1 MAYLCLVRPQK
12 TFVHKPKPLN
22 DALNAYPCFFSEI
35 GEHSMRN
42 LTRRSLT
49 RISTAVA
56 ASNLSLV
63 LSVIDPRADAAKGE
77 NQTAATPPDARTV
90 SRPTD
95 GDKLQSEFL
104 FDINLEAETPQN
116 LASAGGGR
124 LIVPVSGGTFAGHG
138 LKGTIVAPGGDWIV
152 QRPDGSRVL
161 DVRILL
167 QTDDGQKIYMS
178 WRGIAYTAPGGA
190 LFARIVPLFETAAPK
205 YAWLNDVVAVGVYR
219 PDLGKIAYR
228 IYRIL

>member
-1 MAYLCLVRPQK
+1 MQ
-12 TFVHKPKPLN
+12 
-22 DALNAYPCFFSEI
+22 
-35 GEHSMRN
+35 N
-42 LTRRSLT
+42 LTRRRFA
-49 RISTAVA
+49 RISITVA
-56 ASNLSLV
+56 AGTVGLV
-63 LSVIDPRADAAKGE
+63 LSVTDLRADGAKGE
-77 NQTAATPPDARTV
+77 KQTVATPPDARAG
-90 SRPTD
+90 SRPAE

-104 FDINLEAETPQN
+104 FDLNLEAETPQN
-116 LASAGGGR
+116 LGSAGGGR

-178 WRGIAYTAPGGA
+178 WRGIAYAPPGGGA

-205 YAWLNDVVAVGVYR
+205 YAWLNNVVAVGVYR

-228 IYRIL
+228 VYRIL

>member
-1 MAYLCLVRPQK
+1 MQ
-12 TFVHKPKPLN
+12 
-22 DALNAYPCFFSEI
+22 
-35 GEHSMRN
+35 N
-42 LTRRSLT
+42 LTRRSFAK
-49 RISTAVA
+49 ISTTVVA
-56 ASNLSLV
+56 SALGLV
-63 LSVIDPRADAAKGE
+63 LSVIDLRADAAKEE
-77 NQTAATPPDARTV
+77 NQTAATPPDARSV
-90 SRPTD
+90 SRPVE

-104 FDINLEAETPQN
+104 FDLNLEVGTPQN
-116 LASAGGGR
+116 LGSAGGGR
-124 LIVPVSGGTFAGHG
+124 LIVPVSGGTFAGPG

-178 WRGIAYTAPGGA
+178 WRGIAYAPPGGGA

-205 YAWLNDVVAVGVYR
+205 YAWLNNVVAVGVYR

-228 IYRIL
+228 VYRIL